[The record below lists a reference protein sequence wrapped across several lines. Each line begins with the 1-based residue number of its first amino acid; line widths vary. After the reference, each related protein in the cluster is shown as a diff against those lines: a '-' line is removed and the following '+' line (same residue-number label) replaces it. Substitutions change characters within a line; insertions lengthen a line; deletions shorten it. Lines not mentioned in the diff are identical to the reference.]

1 MSEQTSKSLPLP
13 KSKRGPKSFIEGVK
27 REMRKVSWP
36 AYKETNRLF
45 GVVVAV
51 CILLTGIMAVLGI
64 FFETLIDIITK
75 TGGR

>member
-13 KSKRGPKSFIEGVK
+13 KSKRGPKAFFEGVK

-45 GVVVAV
+45 GVVVTV
-51 CILLTGIMAVLGI
+51 CLLLTVVMAVLGI
-64 FFETLIDIITK
+64 FFETVIGLITK
-75 TGGR
+75 TGGA

>member
-13 KSKRGPKSFIEGVK
+13 KSKRGPKSFFEGVK

-45 GVVVAV
+45 GVVITV
-51 CILLTGIMAVLGI
+51 CLLLTVIMATLGI
-64 FFETLIDIITK
+64 FFETLIGLITK